1 MKKSLNDHGKQLAR
15 LLTEAGQHLRHNQE
29 TRSGA
34 TKVHIAG
41 AGGTLTA
48 AYEQLRNAA
57 EYAEEHL
64 LLERAIRRFYR
75 RLFMLRDTGLLQKS
89 GEELAVELT
98 LAGYLP
104 NDSITEETVA
114 AISKLATEYYAAYEA
129 LSGNRKYSRAQ
140 ADEWTLDVLAV
151 RVEWLLN
158 DHSQTGAYVQF
169 VHEYFLGSTDFTA
182 LLGTASA
189 DSETGLYVAIHRAL
203 LKSDR
208 GVIRTGLL
216 DRYRQ
221 SPANLD
227 HFIATN
233 QQIDTLFSSPTTEK
247 LYRYVDRRGAPF
259 RVLRQMIEHDDTLAS
274 QLEHP
279 DTFLSKFE
287 TQVMNDYK
295 LINGR
300 INRGIIKSVI
310 FLVITKVIV
319 GIALEVPYD
328 YLVHG
333 AILWVP
339 LLINLAF
346 PPLYMI
352 MLRMTLMLPG
362 RANTERL
369 SQQVEHILYGEPSRQ
384 LERCR
389 SVASFGIGYNIAY
402 AMAFVIVFGGIGF
415 WLWQSFGFE
424 LLHLAIFF
432 LFLSGASF
440 LGFRLSRM
448 IREIEAVDSNQ
459 NAITTVRD
467 FLYMPFVVVGR
478 YMSDKYAK
486 VNLVA
491 LTLDM
496 LIELPLKTILR
507 LIRQWSAF
515 IGSKQDQL

>member
-1 MKKSLNDHGKQLAR
+1 MKTSLNENGQQLVR
-15 LLTEAGQHLRHNQE
+15 LLKEAEQHLYHRDASK
-29 TRSGA
+29 TDA
-34 TKVHIAG
+34 AKVHIAG

-75 RLFMLRDTGLLQKS
+75 RLFMLRDTGQLQKS

-104 NDSITEETVA
+104 NDSITEHTVTT
-114 AISKLATEYYAAYEA
+114 ISKLASEYYAAYET
-129 LSGNRKYSRAQ
+129 LNDGRKFSRQ
-140 ADEWTLDVLAV
+140 QVDEWTLDVLAV

-158 DHSQTGAYVQF
+158 DHSLSGAYVQF
-169 VHEYFLGSTDFTA
+169 VHTYFMENTDFA
-182 LLGTASA
+182 AILGTVPA
-189 DSETGLYVAIHRAL
+189 DVETGLYAAIHRAL
-203 LKSDR
+203 LKSDQA
-208 GVIRTGLL
+208 VIRTGLL

-221 SPANLD
+221 TPENLD
-227 HFIATN
+227 HFVTVN
-233 QQIDTLFSSPTTEK
+233 QQIDTLFSSPTVEK
-247 LYRYVDRRGAPF
+247 LYRYVDRRGAPL
-259 RVLRQMIEHDDTLAS
+259 RVLRQMIEHDDTIAA
-274 QLEHP
+274 QLDRP
-279 DTFLSKFE
+279 DTFLTKFE

-295 LINGR
+295 SINSR
-300 INRGIIKSVI
+300 INKGILKSVV
-310 FLVITKVIV
+310 FLIITKFIV

-328 YLVHG
+328 YLIHG
-333 AILWVP
+333 TILWLP

-362 RANTERL
+362 RANTKRL
-369 SQQVEHILYGEPSRQ
+369 SQQAEHILYGEPSRQ
-384 LERCR
+384 LERRR
-389 SVASFGIGYNIAY
+389 SAASFGIGYNIAY

-459 NAITTVRD
+459 NAITTARD

-478 YMSDKYAK
+478 YMSEKYAR

-491 LTLDM
+491 LSLDM